1 MANDPKYVRLA
12 EHLTRGMRADLNS
25 GFSIAGYDVV
35 EMPDKD
41 EEPERYKF
49 VKGELNVGRM
59 EAASKAEYEEVHP
72 DLYDSLGIEVE
83 RPTLTVAA
91 PVPQETQ
98 IQAAA
103 QKAGRKVRQGRSTTP
118 EDVLSADEERRKAAI
133 KASKAFEK
141 GKGADEAL
149 EEAQEANDAALEAA
163 AEAEA
168 AAEQEEVASAP
179 APTRG
184 GRRS

>member
-1 MANDPKYVRLA
+1 MSDPKYVRLA
-12 EHLTRGMRADLNS
+12 DHLTRGMRADLNS

-35 EMPDKD
+35 EMPNKD
-41 EEPERYKF
+41 DEPEKYKF

-72 DLYDSLGIEVE
+72 DLYDSLGIAVE
-83 RPTLTVAA
+83 RPTLTVQAA
-91 PVPQETQ
+91 APQETQ

-103 QKAGRKVRQGRSTTP
+103 QKAGRKVRQGRATTP
-118 EDVLSADEERRKAAI
+118 EDVLEADEERRKAAI

-168 AAEQEEVASAP
+168 DAEEVAQTTAP
-179 APTRG
+179 AAK